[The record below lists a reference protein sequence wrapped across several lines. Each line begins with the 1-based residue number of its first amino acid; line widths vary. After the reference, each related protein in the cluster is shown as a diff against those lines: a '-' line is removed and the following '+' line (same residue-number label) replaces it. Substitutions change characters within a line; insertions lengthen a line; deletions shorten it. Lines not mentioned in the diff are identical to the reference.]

1 MDYCSQKGEFQVID
15 FKNELINK
23 VKILNE
29 TIWEHRVSKTK
40 IDKWLGNFKEDD
52 KNEKYSEQLHALYL
66 LSQFMYFGDRE
77 IRELLKAMF
86 RDLYKYPIID
96 NIRKSNSNTT
106 DLEIINKKFD
116 KELRATRFLG
126 VGNPSE
132 SGTHLLYYFR
142 QENNLPKS
150 LFIHTHEIF
159 KRNANGDAGISIRN
173 DSIKRYVFLDD
184 LCGSGD
190 QAVQYSQ
197 DLLEDMKRI
206 DDSIYV
212 AYYAIF
218 ASEEGINNVKN
229 NTMFDSVQA
238 IYILDKTFKCFNS
251 DHRYFVNKHQDINI
265 NFAENMCHK
274 YGKNL
279 FPSAPLGYEDGQLL
293 IGFHHNIPDNTLPI
307 IWHDELYGPPW
318 FPIFRRYPKIYE

>member
-1 MDYCSQKGEFQVID
+1 MDYCSQKGEFLVID

-52 KNEKYSEQLHALYL
+52 KNERYSEQLHALYL

-77 IRELLKAMF
+77 IRELLKAIF
-86 RDLYKYPIID
+86 RDLYKYPIIA

-116 KELRATRFLG
+116 EELRATRFLG

-173 DSIKRYVFLDD
+173 ESIKRYVFLDD

-218 ASEEGINNVKN
+218 ATEEGISNVKN

-293 IGFHHNIPDNTLPI
+293 VGFHHNIPDNTLPI

>member
-1 MDYCSQKGEFQVID
+1 MDYCSQKGEIQLID
-15 FKNELINK
+15 LKDELINK
-23 VKILNE
+23 IKILNE
-29 TIWEHRVSKTK
+29 TIWEGRVPRPK
-40 IDKWLGNFKEDD
+40 IDRWLSNFKNDD
-52 KNEKYSEQLHALYL
+52 KNEKYSEQLHVLYL

-86 RDLYKYPIID
+86 RDLYKYSIIA

-159 KRNANGDAGISIRN
+159 KRNANGDAGIKIRN